1 MDLKQDLGRR
11 GGEGMPE
18 GMSPDAARQKLRGLE
33 EELAR
38 AHEKLTILKKEG
50 REEAARDVKEHIA
63 KLTMLI
69 EDFRRGLRGPEGP
82 GREGPRP
89 EAVRPP
95 VGEDIEALRRE
106 IKGLRGQLERVE
118 RLLKDL
124 EKARGRQVMPMPP
137 VPPQP
142 PRDPAPPI
150 APRRDKGDRPAPRQD
165 VKRDRDRDDDEE
177 EEDDDE
183 DEGEEEHGDD
193 EDEN

>member
-1 MDLKQDLGRR
+1 
-11 GGEGMPE
+11 MPE

-38 AHEKLTILKKEG
+38 ANEKLMILKKEG

-89 EAVRPP
+89 EAMRPP
-95 VGEDIEALRRE
+95 IGEDIEALRRE
-106 IKGLRGQLERVE
+106 IKGLRGQLDRVE

-124 EKARGRQVMPMPP
+124 EKARGRPMVVPP

-142 PRDPAPPI
+142 PRAPVAP
-150 APRRDKGDRPAPRQD
+150 APRRDRPDRGDRPAPRRD
-165 VKRDRDRDDDEE
+165 VEREGDRDEAGDRDEDEEDEDEE
-177 EEDDDE
+177 EEEEREGDE
-183 DEGEEEHGDD
+183 DRD
-193 EDEN
+193 